1 MRPTV
6 FVSSVIRE
14 YSAFRD
20 AAGQGIR
27 AAGGVPLRIED
38 HPSLNQSS
46 RNSCLD
52 LVEESDVYLLII
64 ALRGG
69 WTAPSGLTVTEEEFH
84 HARDVGKPMLVFV
97 QEGDRDECA
106 QRLAS
111 KASHYIDGRLRKT
124 FSAPGDLE
132 EAVTKSLQL
141 VLQEFGARVRDPA
154 IVQDAVTELP
164 SDRGDTILRIV
175 TAPER
180 LTEFLDPLR
189 LEDLSW
195 REQIYQVGHDSK
207 VGFFS
212 YERSK
217 EFDDKGNHITITQD
231 PGRSPP
237 LLARLKIGTD
247 GLVVVDTNVTGRCIR
262 DHSSSTLS
270 AMSLIEQD
278 VVAGA
283 KRSMAMLSGIQSMLD
298 PHKRHEGILLN
309 AALGSLGYRTWRRE
323 FPVGGSHPMRMSGP
337 SVVPAFPQPRLITR
351 AELESYEPMGARIVT
366 MLRRG
371 VQQE

>member
-1 MRPTV
+1 MMPTV

-20 AAGQGIR
+20 AAVQGIL

-38 HPSLNQSS
+38 CPSRNQSP

-69 WTAPSGLTVTEEEFH
+69 WTTPSGLTATEEEFH

-97 QEGDRDECA
+97 QEGGRDECA
-106 QRLAS
+106 QRLDSEAS
-111 KASHYIDGRLRKT
+111 DYIDGRLRET
-124 FSAPGDLE
+124 FSAPEDLE
-132 EAVTKSLQL
+132 EAVTKSLPL

-154 IVQDAVTELP
+154 VVQDAVTELP

-180 LTEFLDPLR
+180 LTEFLDPLS
-189 LEDLSW
+189 LEDPSW

-212 YERSK
+212 YERSR
-217 EFDDKGNHITITQD
+217 EFDDKGDHITITQD
-231 PGRSPP
+231 PGGPPP

-270 AMSLIEQD
+270 AAMFLIEQD

-298 PHKRHEGILLN
+298 PHKRHERILLN

-323 FPVGGSHPMRMSGP
+323 FPVGGAASNANVRAQCGS
-337 SVVPAFPQPRLITR
+337 SVSTAQVNH
-351 AELESYEPMGARIVT
+351 
-366 MLRRG
+366 
-371 VQQE
+371 